1 MNTHFSPIMP
11 TAAPPPP
18 PPPPAHP
25 LRLLLQ
31 PPPPSSKA
39 GRDDIIKYI
48 PLYRALV
55 NGELERVKAF
65 LEKDPNA
72 VYANISTKGEKPIHI
87 AVLHGHEKLVE
98 ELLKNIDA
106 KRLRIL
112 QDDNGDTA
120 LHVAARGGNKRI
132 AEALVNAVQFAH
144 FMNKYKHIPLAL
156 AAIHGNKESLEVIR
170 RIHTQVFYQAVK
182 AFVASK
188 TLFREFIE
196 SQNFDLALELWERRQ
211 NSAAVNRFLEEN
223 LHRMAK
229 MVSAFS
235 RENQLGYFKSWM
247 YSYIDMLP
255 VSFEDSKSCPQSISI
270 VQSTGVDMQPV
281 NVHTK
286 SDIEKQPED
295 SRSHRFSRFK
305 DKLYS
310 TGSTVKRLM
319 SKVAKTTGIEEILNM
334 KKKDIQARQ
343 LLSKMC
349 SPIWTFDF
357 KYIELYFEA
366 IKVAIK
372 CGNVGFVKEVLR
384 SNPTLL
390 WGDKKNQ
397 TIFHIAVACRQEK
410 IWNLIYGLTTEQ
422 RNKILGILVETNSML
437 HIAAYPLVVQHE
449 GSEKQAAEQLLRTV
463 FVKAP
468 GAAMKMQRELQ
479 WYEEVKKMVPSS
491 YKFLPNENGE
501 TPQALFSKWH
511 SDLVK
516 EGEKWMR
523 DTATSCTIVA
533 TLIVTVMFAAVFTV
547 PGGIDDSGNPKFLQ
561 HNSFI
566 VFVVSDALSLFSS
579 VTAVL
584 MFLSI
589 LTSRFEEKDFL
600 KALPNRLI
608 IGLAA
613 LFLSI
618 ATMMVAFGVTLVIV
632 IGKRIRWAV
641 AVAPVAVLASFPI
654 ILFALLQLPLF
665 VDMVLSTYG
674 GGIFNRKTKC
684 SFFNNP
690 NDDYVPPQPK
700 DRVDTQ

>member
-196 SQNFDLALELWERRQ
+196 SQNF
-211 NSAAVNRFLEEN
+211 
-223 LHRMAK
+223 
-229 MVSAFS
+229 
-235 RENQLGYFKSWM
+235 
-247 YSYIDMLP
+247 
-255 VSFEDSKSCPQSISI
+255 
-270 VQSTGVDMQPV
+270 GVDMQPV

>member
-196 SQNFDLALELWERRQ
+196 SQNFD
-211 NSAAVNRFLEEN
+211 
-223 LHRMAK
+223 
-229 MVSAFS
+229 
-235 RENQLGYFKSWM
+235 
-247 YSYIDMLP
+247 IDMLP